1 MPKSPEGALRRG
13 GGIGLLGGTFN
24 PVHLAHLR
32 LAEVSLEALGLERV
46 AFVPA
51 RIPALKRTDDV
62 IDPAHRLAMVQRAI
76 EGRPEFELLDL
87 ELHRSGPSYTVDT
100 LRQLQDGG
108 EQRPL
113 WFLLGSDAAAQL
125 DQWREPEELIA
136 RTSLAIV
143 TRAGTPIEGPG
154 DCLPPA
160 LAKQYAAD
168 PDTCGGFVNRAGRR
182 LRVLA
187 LEHLQISS
195 TAIRARI
202 REGRSVRYLVPEA
215 VLAYIHEQGLYR
227 EDA

>member
-1 MPKSPEGALRRG
+1 LRRD

-32 LAEVSLEALGLERV
+32 LAEVSLETLGLERV

-62 IDPAHRLAMVQRAI
+62 IDPAHRVAMVRRAI
-76 EGRPEFELLDL
+76 EGRPEFDLLDL

-100 LRQLQDGG
+100 LRALQEGG

-125 DQWREPEELIA
+125 DQWREPEEILT
-136 RTSLAIV
+136 RTNLAVV
-143 TRAGTPIEGPG
+143 TRAGAPIEGPA

-160 LAKQYAAD
+160 LAKQFAAE
-168 PDTCGGFVNRAGRR
+168 PAACGSFVHRTGRQ
-182 LRVLA
+182 LRVLV
-187 LEHLQISS
+187 LESLQISS
-195 TAIRARI
+195 TAIRERI
-202 REGRSVRYLVPEA
+202 REGRSIRYLVPEP

-227 EDA
+227 EDS